1 MLAFG
6 SYDKRTQPRVG
17 VLIEG
22 LCAHGDVVTEV
33 NVPFG
38 LSAIEREAILRQAWR
53 LPIFFVLLVRCW
65 FKLII
70 RGVSAFR
77 AARPEVVLVGY
88 LGHFDV
94 LLARVLFGRRATIA
108 LDHFVFAEDT
118 SIDRGVTT
126 TWKTRLL
133 RLLDHLALRSAD
145 VVLLDTEEHLE
156 LMPLRHVDRA
166 VVVPVGASY
175 RWFQA
180 GDERQE
186 ASNDER
192 RAIRVVFFG
201 LFTPLQGAPIIGEA
215 LRLLKNDNDFEF
227 LMVGRGQD
235 LDEARLAWADNPHVQ
250 WMEWIEADELPEVVA
265 QHDVCLGIFS
275 TNPKAQRVTPTKVF
289 QGAAAG
295 CAIVTSDTPP
305 QRTMLNDAANYV
317 PAGDALAIAESLRT
331 FAEDRHLLA
340 RSRAQAR
347 DRATSVFTPEAVV
360 IPLRES
366 LRFQSGNRRIRSI

>member
-22 LCAHGDVVTEV
+22 LCAHGDAVTEV

-38 LSAIEREAILRQAWR
+38 LSAIQREAILRQAWR
-53 LPIFFVLLVRCW
+53 LPIFFALLARCW

-77 AARPEVVLVGY
+77 ATRPEVVLVGY

-94 LLARVLFGRRATIA
+94 LLARGLFGRRATIV

-118 SIDRGVTT
+118 STDRGVTT

-133 RLLDHLALRSAD
+133 RLLDHLAVRSAD

-156 LMPLRHVDRA
+156 LMPPRYLDRA
-166 VVVPVGASY
+166 VVVPVGATD

-180 GDERQE
+180 GGERPV
-186 ASNDER
+186 ASNDEQ
-192 RAIRVVFFG
+192 RAIRIIFFG

-215 LRLLKNDNDFEF
+215 LRLLKDDHDFEF
-227 LMVGRGQD
+227 LIVGRGQD
-235 LDEARLAWADNPHVQ
+235 LDEARLAWAENPHVQ
-250 WMEWIEADELPEVVA
+250 WTEWIEADELPRVVA

-305 QRTMLNDAANYV
+305 QRTMLRDAATFV
-317 PAGDALAIAESLRT
+317 PTGDASAIAESLRT
-331 FAEDRHLLA
+331 LAADRYLLA
-340 RSRAQAR
+340 RGKAQAR
-347 DRATSVFTPEAVV
+347 DRATSAFTPETVV
-360 IPLRES
+360 IPLRER
-366 LRFQSGNRRIRSI
+366 LRSQSSNRRIRSF